1 MIIPVQAPPDRSL
14 VRAISSLLTEIGK
27 PADTKFVFQF
37 FDIPARFSSH
47 VFDQTF
53 FIIQEAADNII
64 KHARAD
70 HAFVQLYC
78 RDSELIISIEDDG
91 IGFDCLQQRGRGL
104 QILENR
110 VTALRGSL
118 ELSSNKGTG
127 TAIMIVIPLSVSESS

>member
-1 MIIPVQAPPDRSL
+1 MIIPVQAPAHRSL

-37 FDIPARFSSH
+37 FDIPARLSSQ

-53 FIIQEAADNII
+53 FIVQEAADNII

-78 RDSELIISIEDDG
+78 RDGELIISIEDDG
-91 IGFDCLQQRGRGL
+91 IGFDYTSEKGRGL

-110 VTALRGSL
+110 VVALRGSL
-118 ELSSNKGTG
+118 EFSSNEGTG
-127 TAIMIVIPLSVSESS
+127 TAIMIVIPLSLSEST